1 MRCHSCGAITQQHS
15 IECSECGA
23 IQDNESLDFVGNV
36 QTDIV
41 KEPASPSPSHKSRP
55 ARSLIEFP
63 GVKNSVPQWRKELG
77 ERVREVQEKRAR
89 EAMLEAAQANPG
101 ANEVES
107 RISLLELLPRTETTP
122 VNPIVVAALQRIER
136 AHARPRFAGNTAV
149 ATMMAYDE
157 QSEFGL
163 QVATSVGD
171 GGDNVP
177 ASEESPKSIRAERV
191 HNLAVVPRQV
201 TGDIPP
207 SASDNISGGDAINA
221 EPIAADSQEMSTPE
235 VDFPEVEELIT
246 DGVSI
251 PQPRIRPR
259 RVIGDLNDPALNYLD
274 SISVTVVDI
283 PERRSAPIFFR
294 FLSAILDLAVV
305 CVLSAPVVAMV
316 KLTELKWEDP
326 RTLMFAAGTLIVMG
340 FLYLTIS
347 TAFTGRT
354 LGMKPFSLR
363 VVDART
369 GLIPTGGQSAARA
382 VLYLL
387 SLASAGI
394 ALIYTLVNSERRA
407 PHDRFTRTAVV
418 RV

>member
-1 MRCHSCGAITQQHS
+1 MRCHSCGATTQQHS

-23 IQDNESLDFVGNV
+23 IQDNESLDFGADV

-41 KEPASPSPSHKSRP
+41 EEPASLSTNHQSRP

-89 EAMLEAAQANPG
+89 EAMLEAAQADPG
-101 ANEVES
+101 TNEVES
-107 RISLLELLPRTETTP
+107 RIPLLELLPKTEASP

-136 AHARPRFAGNTAV
+136 ANARPRFAGNAAV
-149 ATMMAYDE
+149 ATMVAYDE

-163 QVATSVGD
+163 QVAPSVGD
-171 GGDNVP
+171 GGNNVSAP
-177 ASEESPKSIRAERV
+177 EESRKRAERV

-201 TGDIPP
+201 TPGILPASADGIPGP
-207 SASDNISGGDAINA
+207 DALQVDAVTADFNEVATVEVNIPA
-221 EPIAADSQEMSTPE
+221 
-235 VDFPEVEELIT
+235 VEELMT
-246 DGVSI
+246 DGVTI

-259 RVIGDLNDPALNYLD
+259 RIIGDLNDPALNYLD
-274 SISVTVVDI
+274 SIAVTVVDI
-283 PERRSAPIFFR
+283 PERQSAPVFFR
-294 FLSAILDLAVV
+294 IVSALLDLAVV
-305 CVLSAPVVAMV
+305 CMLSAPVVAMV
-316 KLTELKWEDP
+316 KLTDLEWEDP
-326 RTLMFAAGTLIVMG
+326 RTLMFACGTLIVMG

-354 LGMKPFSLR
+354 LGMKAFSLR

-394 ALIYTLVNSERRA
+394 ALIFTLVNRERLA

>member
-1 MRCHSCGAITQQHS
+1 
-15 IECSECGA
+15 
-23 IQDNESLDFVGNV
+23 
-36 QTDIV
+36 
-41 KEPASPSPSHKSRP
+41 
-55 ARSLIEFP
+55 LIEFP

-89 EAMLEAAQANPG
+89 EAMLEVAQLDPG

-107 RISLLELLPRTETTP
+107 RIPLLELLPKTEAAP

-149 ATMMAYDE
+149 ATMVVYDE

-163 QVATSVGD
+163 QVAPSVGD
-171 GGDNVP
+171 GGDIVSAP
-177 ASEESPKSIRAERV
+177 EESPMRAERV
-191 HNLAVVPRQV
+191 HNLAVVPRRV
-201 TGDIPP
+201 TTDIPP
-207 SASDNISGGDAINA
+207 TALVDGPGADAFNA
-221 EPIAADSQEMSTPE
+221 EAVADSHEVAMPE
-235 VDFPEVEELIT
+235 VDIPSIEELIT

-259 RVIGDLNDPALNYLD
+259 RIIGDLNDPALNYLD
-274 SISVTVVDI
+274 SIAVTVVDI
-283 PERRSAPIFFR
+283 PERPSAPVSFR
-294 FLSAILDLAVV
+294 FLSAILDLIVV
-305 CVLSAPVVAMV
+305 CMLSAPVVAMV
-316 KLTELKWEDP
+316 KLTDLEWEDP
-326 RTLMFAAGTLIVMG
+326 RTLMFAVGTLIVMG

-394 ALIYTLVNSERRA
+394 ALIFTLVNSERLA
-407 PHDRFTRTAVV
+407 PHDRFTHTAVV

>member
-1 MRCHSCGAITQQHS
+1 MRCPSCGAITQQHS

-23 IQDNESLDFVGNV
+23 IQDNESPDLFGDIE
-36 QTDIV
+36 TDIV
-41 KEPASPSPSHKSRP
+41 EEPASTSTRHESRP

-63 GVKNSVPQWRKELG
+63 GARNSVPQWRKELG

-89 EAMLEAAQANPG
+89 EAMIEAGQVDPG
-101 ANEVES
+101 SGEVES
-107 RISLLELLPRTETTP
+107 RITVLELLPRTETPP

-136 AHARPRFAGNTAV
+136 AHVHPGFAGNAAV
-149 ATMMAYDE
+149 ATMVAYDE
-157 QSEFGL
+157 QSAFGL
-163 QVATSVGD
+163 QVAPSIGD
-171 GGDNVP
+171 GGNGTLHRDDP
-177 ASEESPKSIRAERV
+177 PMTSTRPERV

-201 TGDIPP
+201 ATETSPFPSVDTPPLDAMTGD
-207 SASDNISGGDAINA
+207 DVDV
-221 EPIAADSQEMSTPE
+221 DSQAFAGS
-235 VDFPEVEELIT
+235 EVETPAVKAQAT
-246 DGVSI
+246 DNVRV
-251 PQPRIRPR
+251 PEQPRRPR
-259 RVIGDLNDPALNYLD
+259 RIIGDLNDPALNYLD

-316 KLTELKWEDP
+316 KLTDLKWQDP
-326 RTLMFAAGTLIVMG
+326 RTLTFAAGTVIVMG

-394 ALIYTLVNSERRA
+394 ALIYIVNSERRA
-407 PHDRFTRTAVV
+407 AHDRFTRTAVV

>member
-1 MRCHSCGAITQQHS
+1 MRCHSCGTITQMHS
-15 IECSECGA
+15 IECWDCGA
-23 IQDNESLDFVGNV
+23 IQDNESLDFGADV

-41 KEPASPSPSHKSRP
+41 EEPASPSNSHQSRP

-63 GVKNSVPQWRKELG
+63 GVKTSVPQWRKELG
-77 ERVREVQEKRAR
+77 ERVREIQERRAR
-89 EAMLEAAQANPG
+89 EAMLEAAQAEPG

-107 RISLLELLPRTETTP
+107 RIPLLELLPKTEASP
-122 VNPIVVAALQRIER
+122 VNPIVAAALQRIER

-149 ATMMAYDE
+149 ATMVVYDE

-163 QVATSVGD
+163 QVAPSVGD
-171 GGDNVP
+171 GGDNVSAP
-177 ASEESPKSIRAERV
+177 EESRKRAERV

-201 TGDIPP
+201 TP
-207 SASDNISGGDAINA
+207 
-221 EPIAADSQEMSTPE
+221 
-235 VDFPEVEELIT
+235 DFPPTTTDDNPGADALKVDAVTADYNEVATVEVNIPAVEELIT

-259 RVIGDLNDPALNYLD
+259 RIIGDLNDPALNYLD
-274 SISVTVVDI
+274 SITVTVVDI
-283 PERRSAPIFFR
+283 PQRQSAPVVFR

-316 KLTELKWEDP
+316 KLTDLEWEDP
-326 RTLMFAAGTLIVMG
+326 RTLMFALGTLIVMS

-394 ALIYTLVNSERRA
+394 ALIFTLVNSERLA
-407 PHDRFTRTAVV
+407 PHDRVTRTAVV